1 MEYKGTKAKILMM
14 GTKKN
19 VEGWRGEIYVA
30 AIQYG
35 EEDNLMY
42 DVIPDSTD
50 PADLDDLPEL
60 KTFDEKGQAIA
71 HFMKLEN
78 NKHKWKN

>member
-1 MEYKGTKAKILMM
+1 MEYKGSRAKLLMM
-14 GTKKN
+14 GTKET
-19 VEGWRGEIYVA
+19 VSGWKGEIFVA

-35 EEDNLMY
+35 DEDNVQY

-50 PADLDDLPEL
+50 PADLDALPEL
-60 KTFDEKGQAIA
+60 KTFDDKGQAIS

-78 NKHKWKN
+78 NKSKWK